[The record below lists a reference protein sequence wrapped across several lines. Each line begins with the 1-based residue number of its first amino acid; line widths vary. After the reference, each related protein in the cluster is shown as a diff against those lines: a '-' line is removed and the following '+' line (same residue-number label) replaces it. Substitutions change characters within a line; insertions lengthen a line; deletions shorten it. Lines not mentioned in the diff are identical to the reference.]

1 MEYPIL
7 FVCILG
13 VGIVFIGL
21 ICIILLCKILSAVC
35 NISTKPVAEA
45 APVAAAPTMPAVQK
59 QIPNRKKIVV
69 AISAAIAEELGTD
82 VSAIRIVSLKK
93 L

>member
-1 MEYPIL
+1 MEYPIP

-13 VGIVFIGL
+13 VAIVFIGL
-21 ICIILLCKILSAVC
+21 VCIILLCKILSAVC
-35 NISTKPVAEA
+35 NIGTHPKADV
-45 APVAAAPTMPAVQK
+45 APVAAASVPTVEK

-82 VSAIRIVSLKK
+82 VSAIKIVSLKK